1 MNTQRIR
8 ITKRYSF
15 ELAHALYAHD
25 GGCAQVHGHSY
36 ILEVTLLGVPRDET
50 GHPKNG
56 MVMDFADLKAIVNKE
71 VIGRF
76 DHALLLS
83 EEHRHTI
90 GTLGS
95 PFGKVLFVPWQPT
108 CENMVLDFVDRI
120 SDQLPVGVELVAVRL
135 HETATSYAEW
145 NADDQKDRVRT

>member
-1 MNTQRIR
+1 MSAHPIR

-36 ILEVTLLGVPRDET
+36 VLEVTLLGVPRVEP

-56 MVMDFADLKAIVNKE
+56 MVMDFADLKTIVNKE
-71 VIGRF
+71 VVHRY

-83 EEHRHTI
+83 EQHRETI

-108 CENMVLDFVDRI
+108 CENMVLDIVARI
-120 SDQLPVGVELVAVRL
+120 GTQLPAGVSLLAVRL

-145 NADDQKDRVRT
+145 NAHDAIR

>member
-1 MNTQRIR
+1 MSAHPIR

-36 ILEVTLLGVPRDET
+36 VLEVTLLGIPRVEQ

-71 VIGRF
+71 VVHRY

-83 EEHRHTI
+83 EQHRETI

-108 CENMVLDFVDRI
+108 CENMVLDIVARI
-120 SDQLPVGVELVAVRL
+120 GTQLPAGVSLLAVRL

-145 NADDQKDRVRT
+145 NVHDAIR